1 MNFRSMA
8 RMVAVVLL
16 TATVGYPLAT
26 EAAAPVLISAVSR
39 KLHAGVPFDV
49 QLPLMTSATSSGIE
63 CRALAGGFT
72 IVMTFDQPVV
82 ASTAP
87 ATGQSIAVLPGNA
100 GTPPVP
106 TVTAATFSANT
117 LSVTINNLADTQAY
131 GVTVTNVAAS
141 DGSGVLASAFVP
153 VRLYYGDV
161 NGDGKITIS
170 DIAKTKSQNQQ
181 PLSVFNFRCD
191 INVNGSITISDIAQ
205 IKARNGVPS
214 VAGGTSNNST
224 PTIGAITDQSVIA
237 GQVSTPIGFSIDD
250 GAANPSTLGI
260 KANSTDQTLVPD
272 TGMVYGGSGA
282 SRTLSLTPAP
292 NVTGTCQVTVTVGD
306 GLATATSTFNV
317 TVTPAA
323 TLYVANLAPEHG
335 HPSQGTGSATLQ
347 VSGDGTQA
355 VLRFKYSNLTSPK
368 VAEHLHNGPPN
379 VDGPIIF
386 DIDTP
391 APPSPP
397 TQQPDGSYLWIF
409 NPSGTPSP
417 ANIVSEIAAGNYYMN
432 VHTMNFPDGE
442 IRGQFNLA
450 TGSQTFTPPAYQ
462 APPSEASPTP
472 KIAARFLE
480 QATFGATVPD
490 INALVSSV
498 SSTPFTD
505 WIAAQTQLPA
515 THIYG
520 DGYGGFSANTTVG
533 SPTITATNSVAGL
546 VVGDTVI
553 GAGIPAA
560 TTVLTIAGSTVTLSQ
575 NVTITTVAGTPA
587 PISYIP
593 VSTSPFSFKAR
604 VAAELNSFSSDRIPE
619 MVYGNMIRAQDQLRQ
634 RVAFAYSQI
643 FVVSA
648 VEDTVNG
655 NSHGLSTYH
664 DMLADDAFVNFRT
677 LLKDVTLHPIMGQY
691 LNMRGNVK
699 QTLPAKPNENYGR
712 EILQLF
718 SIGLNRLQPDGT
730 LLLDANGLPIP
741 SYDQTVIE
749 GFAQV
754 FTGWDLNTTNPRDPA
769 DLFNQLVTATLPAT
783 GNVLSPSTNDWHRPM
798 AVNSGNHSV
807 YQKDLLWVN
816 PDKSDRYSIAASSQT
831 PLTANSELDQALDN
845 IFNHPNVGPYI
856 CRQLIQRL
864 VGSTPSTAYVYR
876 VASVFNDNAFPG
888 TGGVRGDMKA
898 VIQAILLD
906 YEARSPAVLANPG
919 YGHLREPVLR
929 QTACIRAFHASSN
942 TGYFKV
948 SRQDGSLAQ
957 APYWSPT
964 VFNFYTPDYSDPG
977 VVAKNGLTSPEL
989 YIANENTNIN
999 YVNGIY
1005 NGVYNTN
1012 GWAGGDVTLHL
1023 DQNDA
1028 GYASEATLAG
1038 TITTASTGTALNQL
1052 NLMDRLDVVLMGGA
1066 MPPSMK
1072 TRITTYVN
1080 SLPNTTATDKLNRA
1094 KAAVNLVV
1102 GSAQYSTQK

>member
-1 MNFRSMA
+1 MSVCFIRKIA
-8 RMVAVVLL
+8 AVVLL
-16 TATVGYPLAT
+16 AVTVAASTPV
-26 EAAAPVLISAVSR
+26 EAAAPVLVSAASR
-39 KLHAGVPFDV
+39 KLHVGVPFDV
-49 QLPLMTSATSSGIE
+49 QLPLMANATSSGIE
-63 CRALAGGFT
+63 CRALSGGFT

-82 ASTAP
+82 ASVAP
-87 ATGQSIAVLPGNA
+87 ATGQTIAVLPGNA

-106 TVTAATFSANT
+106 TVTAPVFSANT

-131 GVTVTNVAAS
+131 GITITNIAAS
-141 DGSGVLASAFVP
+141 DGSGTLASAFVP
-153 VRLYYGDV
+153 VRTFLGDV
-161 NGDGKITIS
+161 NGDGNISIS
-170 DIAKTKSQNQQ
+170 DIAKAKSQNGQ

-191 INVNGSITISDIAQ
+191 INVNGSISISDIAQ
-205 IKARNGVPS
+205 IKSRNAVPS
-214 VAGGTSNNST
+214 VAGGTSNNSA
-224 PTIGAITDQSVIA
+224 PTIGTIADQNAVA
-237 GQVSTPIGFSIDD
+237 GVVSTPIGFSIAD
-250 GAANPSTLGI
+250 GAANPSSLGV
-260 KANSTDQTLVPD
+260 KASSSDQTLVPD
-272 TGMVYGGSGA
+272 TGMVFGGSGA

-306 GLATATSTFNV
+306 GLAISSTVFNV

-335 HPSQGTGSATLQ
+335 HPSQGTGSASLQ

-368 VAEHLHNGPPN
+368 VSEHLHNGAPN

-462 APPSEASPTP
+462 APPSEAAPTP
-472 KIAARFLE
+472 KAAARFLE
-480 QATFGATVPD
+480 QATFGATIPD
-490 INALVSSV
+490 INALTSSV
-498 SSTPFTD
+498 SSTPLTD
-505 WIAAQTQLPA
+505 WINTQTQLPA

-520 DGYGGFSANTTVG
+520 DGYGGFSANTTAI
-533 SPTITATNSVAGL
+533 SPIITATTSVLGL
-546 VVGDTVI
+546 VVGDAVV
-553 GAGIPAA
+553 GAGIPAG
-560 TTVLTIAGSTVTLSQ
+560 TTVLSISGSTVTLSQ
-575 NVTITTVAGTPA
+575 DATVTTVAGTPA
-587 PISYIP
+587 IISYIP
-593 VSTSPFSFKAR
+593 VTTSPFSYKAR
-604 VAAELNSFSSDRIPE
+604 LIIEPNIFSSDRIPE

-648 VEDTVNG
+648 VEDAVNG
-655 NSHGLSTYH
+655 NSHGLATYH

-699 QTLPAKPNENYGR
+699 QTLPAKPNENYAR

-730 LLLDANGLPIP
+730 LLLDANGLPIA
-741 SYDQTVIE
+741 SYDQSVIE

-769 DLFNQLVTATLPAT
+769 DIFNQLVTATLPAT
-783 GNVLSPSTNDWHRPM
+783 GNVLKSTTNDWHRAM

-816 PDKSDRYSIAASSQT
+816 PDQSDRYSIAASSQT
-831 PLTANSELDQALDN
+831 TITANAELDQALDN

-876 VASVFNDNAFPG
+876 VASVFNDNAFPA
-888 TGGVRGDMKA
+888 TGGVRGDMNA
-898 VIQAILLD
+898 VIKAILTD

-929 QTACIRAFHASSN
+929 QTACIRAFHPSSN

-948 SRQDGSLAQ
+948 SRQNGSISQ

-989 YIANENTNIN
+989 YIADENTNIN

-1012 GWAGGDVTLHL
+1012 GWSGSDVSLHL

-1028 GYASEATLAG
+1028 GYSSEATLAG

-1066 MPPSMK
+1066 MPASMR

-1080 SLPNTTATDKLNRA
+1080 SLPNVTATDKLNRA

-1102 GSAQYSTQK
+1102 SSAQYSTQK